1 MSFLEI
7 IRFSGND
14 MHQEFQKNHM
24 YIERSDTLFFV
35 LEKFDFTEKILIF
48 REVTFKFSSYEK
60 A

>member
-1 MSFLEI
+1 
-7 IRFSGND
+7 
-14 MHQEFQKNHM
+14 MHQEFPKNHV

-48 REVTFKFSSYEK
+48 QEVTFKFSSYEK